1 MVKSIYHININC
13 TNFERSLAFY
23 ELLGFRVV
31 HDFGTRLDNREAIER
46 GFRLDMGGKSATR
59 AALLQLAGGGTII
72 DLIEWKNP
80 RTKTPGYPVPEYI
93 YHVGPSRIA
102 LKVEDLHRTYEELKA
117 KGVRFL
123 SEPQGIFVCCTDP
136 DGTVL
141 ELLEFP
147 KTSEF
152 NRIRSQ
158 NKE

>member
-1 MVKSIYHININC
+1 MVKSVYHININC
-13 TNFERSLAFY
+13 TDFERSLAFY
-23 ELLGFRVV
+23 ELLGFKVV

-46 GFRLDMGGKSATR
+46 GFRLDMDGKSATR
-59 AALLQLAGGGTII
+59 AALLQLASGGTII

-80 RTKTPGYPVPEYI
+80 KTKAPGDSVPEYI

-102 LKVEDLHRTYEELKA
+102 LKVENLRQSYADLKA
-117 KGVRFL
+117 RGVPFL

-147 KTSEF
+147 KGSEF
-152 NRIRSQ
+152 NRIRSGT
-158 NKE
+158 KE